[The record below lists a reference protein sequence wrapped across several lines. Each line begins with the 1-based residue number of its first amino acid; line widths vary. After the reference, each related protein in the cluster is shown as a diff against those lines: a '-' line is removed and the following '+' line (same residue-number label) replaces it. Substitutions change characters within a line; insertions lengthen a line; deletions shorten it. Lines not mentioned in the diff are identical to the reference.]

1 MIKIYS
7 ITMKT
12 PFGIQ
17 QGKLTFKING
27 KSVSGTLD
35 GMGTKSEF
43 HNGKFD
49 GNNFEFSGQIK
60 KLLARIQY
68 VAKGTL
74 SDNILSGSVNTKY
87 GIFSVTGKLV
97 SQS

>member
-27 KSVSGTLD
+27 NSLSGTLD
-35 GMGTKSEF
+35 GMGTKTEF
-43 HNGKFD
+43 HNGTFN

-60 KLLARIQY
+60 NLLTRIQY
-68 VAKGTL
+68 VAKGIIN
-74 SDNILSGSVNTKY
+74 SNMLSGSVNTKY
-87 GIFSVTGKLV
+87 GVFSVTGKLI